1 MKKIV
6 FYCGVRGDNLE
17 HAYVRNGREYLAM
30 TSEEK
35 VAALTGIIAELTF
48 ELEFV
53 ASRLT
58 SPCTSSEHQSPSQ

>member
-30 TSEEK
+30 TEAERI
-35 VAALTGIIAELTF
+35 AALTGIIAELTF
-48 ELEFV
+48 ELEFRT
-53 ASRLT
+53 SRLT
-58 SPCTSSEHQSPSQ
+58 SPCTSSEHQNPAQ